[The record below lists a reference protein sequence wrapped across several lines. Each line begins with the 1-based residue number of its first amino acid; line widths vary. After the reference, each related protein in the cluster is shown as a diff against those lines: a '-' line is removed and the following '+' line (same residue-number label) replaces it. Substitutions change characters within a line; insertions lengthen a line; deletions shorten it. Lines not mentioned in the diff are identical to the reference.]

1 MCHVRSGSVNSWTIA
16 THDGSNAISWLGKLK
31 GRPSHR
37 SAYGIALGFASL
49 HNRLVVYPPT
59 AQRLIARE
67 MGSPLM
73 LHKGIGRINLVN
85 ARTRNSKKMP
95 ITRDLD
101 LDLGSVHTA
110 YLRASLID
118 LYVHAKFH

>member
-1 MCHVRSGSVNSWTIA
+1 
-16 THDGSNAISWLGKLK
+16 
-31 GRPSHR
+31 
-37 SAYGIALGFASL
+37 
-49 HNRLVVYPPT
+49 
-59 AQRLIARE
+59 